1 MGIPATRSLLMGWV
15 HQVRRWVGYIR
26 EAGIPEGD
34 DGHRSG
40 RYASYWNA
48 FLLKAIFTTTSLF
61 FSVCK
66 SCLVRYLDIE
76 KNNKCPRC
84 ELVIHQSHP
93 LNYISHDRT
102 MQDIVYKL
110 VPKLQESK
118 NIKIDLFAKWNAWVF
133 PVVNGK
139 FSKCIFYTAS

>member
-1 MGIPATRSLLMGWV
+1 MGNVYGGGEV
-15 HQVRRWVGYIR
+15 HQRGVMAT
-26 EAGIPEGD
+26 EANG
-34 DGHRSG
+34 
-40 RYASYWNA
+40 
-48 FLLKAIFTTTSLF
+48 FFLKAIFTTTSLF

-118 NIKIDLFAKWNAWVF
+118 NIKVDLFAKWNAWVF
-133 PVVNGK
+133 SVVNGK
-139 FSKCIFYTAS
+139 FQSVYFTMPVKMYIKPIC